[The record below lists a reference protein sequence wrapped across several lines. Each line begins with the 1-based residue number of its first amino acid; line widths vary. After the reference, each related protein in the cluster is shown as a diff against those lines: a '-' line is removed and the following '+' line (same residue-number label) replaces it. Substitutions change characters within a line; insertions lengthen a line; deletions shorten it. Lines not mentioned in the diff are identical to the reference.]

1 MQVWLD
7 SVAAVVRSM
16 DNEKDKAIVQLF
28 ATQVQMDVQDNKI
41 RFLCNSPVVYSLFL
55 KFSTT
60 FYDAAKSLLG
70 REDLGLSVEVGAS
83 VSPSFSQPVSQN
95 VSQTSAVHNDG
106 VSSQN
111 SAYDFKLN
119 RETAVPQVQ
128 AQSTYGT
135 KNFHN
140 KNTRSGNI
148 NPNKTF
154 ENYVTDPENKLLYA
168 TAVAVAANPGTSNY
182 NPFYIY
188 GASGLGKTHLLFAI
202 ANRIRET
209 HPEVSL
215 IYTRAEE
222 FIRHYVESMA
232 RIKKNPYDDERMHFQ
247 DLYTSYDVFIVDDI
261 QNFIK
266 ADKTRDTFF
275 DIIADFIDQPNRQL
289 ILASDVPPGN
299 LKNFN
304 PRLTSRFGSG
314 VCCEVVPPSPETR
327 AAITLKKCKEL
338 NADLPDDVIQYIA
351 LHIRSNVREIEG
363 AIKTLNTHKQAFGTI
378 TTEDAVKILG
388 NLVNASNQICTI
400 DMIKERVSKEFGVPV
415 PSMESAEKKKMVSIA
430 RATAMCLGRDLIP
443 ALSLSDIGRNFNKD
457 HSSVHE
463 AIKRTRTRIEED
475 PEYASRYRHLLL
487 SLKKE

>member
-1 MQVWLD
+1 MNYMQVWLD
-7 SVAAVVRSM
+7 SVAAVVKSM

-28 ATQVQMDVQDNKI
+28 ATQVQMDVQDEKI

-60 FYDAAKSLLG
+60 FYDAAKQLLG

-83 VSPSFSQPVSQN
+83 APSSNMNLTTPKRNNSFESEQ
-95 VSQTSAVHNDG
+95 NDG
-106 VSSQN
+106 N
-111 SAYDFKLN
+111 GFKLN
-119 RETAVPQVQ
+119 REPAIAREE
-128 AQSTYGT
+128 AQSSFVRHVSP
-135 KNFHN
+135 KKVNSSRN
-140 KNTRSGNI
+140 GNI

-168 TAVAVAANPGTSNY
+168 TAVAVASNPGTSNY

-232 RIKKNPYDDERMHFQ
+232 KIKKNPYDDERMHFQ

-338 NADLPDDVIQYIA
+338 NIDLPDDIVQYIA
-351 LHIRSNVREIEG
+351 THIRSNVREIEG

-378 TTEDAVKILG
+378 TSDDAVKILG

-415 PSMESAEKKKMVSIA
+415 ASMESAEKKKMVSIA

-463 AIKRTRTRIEED
+463 AIKRTRTRMEED

-487 SLKKE
+487 SLKKD